1 MIKKIILQNIQS
13 HKYSELE
20 LDKGINV
27 IIGSSNNG
35 KSAILRGVYWT
46 KYNRPLGIDTLLSH
60 WAYDNRGNQKDEMF
74 VTLENESGIVTRK
87 RTKNDNQYIVND
99 KILNVVKSDIPEEV
113 SSTLRLSD
121 TNIQKQLDSP
131 FLLSNTSGEVAK
143 YFNKVVRLDI
153 IDRVLTNA
161 ESKRRKNK
169 NDIETVSEDIEFLE
183 NKVKDFDW
191 LEDVE
196 KLIIKYD
203 SVKSK
208 CDNIHDKA
216 EKLSEEISR
225 YNQAK
230 KKIDYFETVD
240 SEKKII
246 DEIENVQNKIVNIK
260 DRIRNTSNSIE
271 KYKNC
276 KMYPDF
282 SEQKK
287 IIGKLLNYNPDVK
300 SRIENIE
307 ESIFEWKK
315 HNASID
321 LSQGQIKTL
330 KEQLPDI
337 CPICGN
343 VMKKEEIK

>member
-1 MIKKIILQNIQS
+1 MIRKITLHNIQS
-13 HKYSELE
+13 HKDSELE

-35 KSAILRGVYWT
+35 KSAILRGLYWA

-60 WAYDNRGNQKDEMF
+60 WAYDNKGNQKDDML
-74 VTLENESGIVTRK
+74 VTLENEYGVVTRK

-143 YFNKVVRLDI
+143 YFNKVVRLDV

-161 ESKRRKNK
+161 ESKRRKTK
-169 NDIETVSEDIEFLE
+169 NDIETTSEDIELLE

-191 LEDVE
+191 IENAE
-196 KLIIKYD
+196 KLIIKHD

-208 CDNIHDKA
+208 YDDIYDKVG
-216 EKLSEEISR
+216 KLCKEMER

-230 KKIDYFETVD
+230 KKIDYFEKIN
-240 SEKKII
+240 SNRKII
-246 DEIENVQNKIVNIK
+246 GEIENVQNKIENIQG
-260 DRIRNTSNSIE
+260 RNKNISNLVQ
-271 KYKNC
+271 KYRSC
-276 KMYPDF
+276 KVYPDF
-282 SEQKK
+282 SDEKK
-287 IIGKLLNYNPDVK
+287 MIEKLLNYNPDNQNVEK
-300 SRIENIE
+300 INSRIYQYKLHKMHIENSE
-307 ESIFEWKK
+307 K
-315 HNASID
+315 D
-321 LSQGQIKTL
+321 IKCL
-330 KEQLPDI
+330 KEQLPEV
-337 CPICGN
+337 CPLCGKP
-343 VMKKEEIK
+343 MDLCKE